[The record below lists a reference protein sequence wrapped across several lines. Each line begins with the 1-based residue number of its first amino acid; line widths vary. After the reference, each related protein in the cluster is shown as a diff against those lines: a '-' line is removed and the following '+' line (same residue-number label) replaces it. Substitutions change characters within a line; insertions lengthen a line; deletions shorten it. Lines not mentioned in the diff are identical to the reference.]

1 MAGSGDSLPLMTGA
15 RFIATKLSSSDRIE
29 LAIDLIEENIERA
42 PGYAFDLASSLI
54 QTVCRTILKECGRDP
69 GNNPD
74 VHSLAKA
81 TLDAV
86 LFVPNG
92 HPDPAAAKRH
102 LDAAFRNLTGV
113 VLGVGT
119 LRNLEGEVSHGK
131 DLERVSLAPCHA
143 EFAVRAAD
151 AVVKFLFECHRSAKP
166 SDAAQDVLTYSKN
179 PDFNDYVDELH
190 PPVEIFAGRYKPSEV
205 LFQMDR
211 QTYQDALADYE
222 LEGSQEGQ

>member
-1 MAGSGDSLPLMTGA
+1 MTGA
-15 RFIATKLSSSDRIE
+15 RSIATKLSSADRIE

-54 QTVCRTILKECGRDP
+54 QTVCRTILKECGKDP
-69 GNNPD
+69 GKNPD

-86 LFVPNG
+86 LFVPDG
-92 HPDPAAAKRH
+92 HPDPTAAKRH

-119 LRNLEGEVSHGK
+119 LRNMEGDVSHGK
-131 DLERVSLAPCHA
+131 ELERVGLAPCHA
-143 EFAVRAAD
+143 EFAVRSAD
-151 AVVKFLFECHRSAKP
+151 AVVKFLFECHRSAKLPGTQEGALAYSENP
-166 SDAAQDVLTYSKN
+166 S
-179 PDFNDYVDELH
+179 FNEYVDDLH
-190 PPVEIFAGRYKPSEV
+190 QPVQILAGQYKPSEV

-211 QTYQDALADYE
+211 QSYQDALTEYL
-222 LEGSQEGQ
+222 LESKVEEQ